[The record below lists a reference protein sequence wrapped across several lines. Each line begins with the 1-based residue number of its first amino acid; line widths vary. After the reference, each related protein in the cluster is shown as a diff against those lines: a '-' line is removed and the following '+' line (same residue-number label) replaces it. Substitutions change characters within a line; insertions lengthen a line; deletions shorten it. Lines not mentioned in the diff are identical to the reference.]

1 MSLVTTVLEPAAPSA
16 LDARVESAAPASP
29 EMRHPGRFTFALS
42 AAVLA
47 FSLMQTL
54 VVPALPTIG
63 KELGASSLGTG
74 WILTAFLLAGAVFS
88 PVVGKLGDRFGH
100 RRVMLISMM
109 VFAAATL
116 LAAVAPNLGVL
127 LIARALQG
135 VGTATF
141 PLALALARST
151 LKGPRLA
158 AAFGW
163 IPGMIGLGAGLA
175 LVVGGIVVDV
185 LSWRW
190 IFILGAILILV
201 SAAMVLAWVPRGSAS
216 VASGPIDWPGIA
228 LLAGG
233 LVGVLLAV
241 APAVGAARVVG
252 AAPRLAL
259 AIDYDVEGL
268 DDAYDGV

>member
-1 MSLVTTVLEPAAPSA
+1 
-16 LDARVESAAPASP
+16 
-29 EMRHPGRFTFALS
+29 RFTFALS

-100 RRVMLISMM
+100 RRVMIISMM
-109 VFAAATL
+109 VF
-116 LAAVAPNLGVL
+116 
-127 LIARALQG
+127 
-135 VGTATF
+135 GTATF

-190 IFILGAILILV
+190 IFILGAVLILL
-201 SAAMVLAWVPRGSAS
+201 SAAMVFAWVPRGSAARS
-216 VASGPIDWPGIA
+216 SEPIDWPG
-228 LLAGG
+228 
-233 LVGVLLAV
+233 
-241 APAVGAARVVG
+241 
-252 AAPRLAL
+252 
-259 AIDYDVEGL
+259 
-268 DDAYDGV
+268 